1 MSLVPAILGQFET
14 MFGNTTE
21 WMMMEHIVNVIDVF
35 VVNMRDRFDD
45 MAGSE
50 ILPANKAPVHVWQER
65 SYLGTVVMIFSLS
78 KTW

>member
-45 MAGSE
+45 IAGRD
-50 ILPANKAPVHVWQER
+50 ILPANKARVHV
-65 SYLGTVVMIFSLS
+65 
-78 KTW
+78 